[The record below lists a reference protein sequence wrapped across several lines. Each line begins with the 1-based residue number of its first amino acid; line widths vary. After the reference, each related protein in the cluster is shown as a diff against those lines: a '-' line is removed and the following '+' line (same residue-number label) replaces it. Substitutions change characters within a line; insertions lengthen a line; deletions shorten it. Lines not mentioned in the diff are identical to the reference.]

1 MANTKA
7 VNFAE
12 IKANEGA
19 PYAKPVQI
27 LDNDGNVVNKDL
39 MANFSDD
46 LLVDLMKKMVW
57 ERALHEQTMSFS
69 KQGRLGFYAPT
80 WGEEASEMGTA
91 AAFLPSIS

>member
-1 MANTKA
+1 MLIGFGKGCFIMANTKA
-7 VNFAE
+7 VDFAK
-12 IKANEGA
+12 IKAEEGK

-57 ERALHEQTMSFS
+57 ERALHEQTMS
-69 KQGRLGFYAPT
+69 QIGRAHV
-80 WGEEASEMGTA
+80 
-91 AAFLPSIS
+91 

>member
-12 IKANEGA
+12 IKANEGV

-27 LDNDGNVVNKDL
+27 LDNDGNVVNEEL
-39 MANFSDD
+39 MANFSDE

-57 ERALHEQTMSFS
+57 
-69 KQGRLGFYAPT
+69 
-80 WGEEASEMGTA
+80 
-91 AAFLPSIS
+91 